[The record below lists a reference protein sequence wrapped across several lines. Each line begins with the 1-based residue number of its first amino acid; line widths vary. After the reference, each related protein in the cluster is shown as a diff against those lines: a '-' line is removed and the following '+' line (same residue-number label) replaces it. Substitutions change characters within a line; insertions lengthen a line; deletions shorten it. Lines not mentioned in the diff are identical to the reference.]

1 MPFYT
6 EPPINTG
13 SIQEDTELM
22 QHLYEREKQ
31 AETNLIIFSI
41 CIFIML
47 ILCIKFKN
55 EILNFFKTRKIQR
68 IGFILFTISI
78 IMTVI
83 SVKGEGMINVL
94 AIFGGVVL
102 AVIILWVAKASIE
115 RTRMCNVMESTIRN
129 MWMQTGAVTP
139 EQQDRIA
146 IELMSGPFFSVQNL
160 KQYRTALAVLNIM
173 SGDIVKDK
181 EKLRMFKLE
190 FLQFGQEHGWTKDS
204 DFNGI

>member
-1 MPFYT
+1 M
-6 EPPINTG
+6 
-13 SIQEDTELM
+13 
-22 QHLYEREKQ
+22 
-31 AETNLIIFSI
+31 
-41 CIFIML
+41 
-47 ILCIKFKN
+47 
-55 EILNFFKTRKIQR
+55 
-68 IGFILFTISI
+68 
-78 IMTVI
+78 V
-83 SVKGEGMINVL
+83 NVL

-146 IELMSGPFFSVQNL
+146 LELMSGPFFSVQNL